1 MKTNKEMYNEMM
13 EAKRMRNRY
22 SHYEYIDN
30 YKDMKRE
37 EKLYDK
43 YCDIYSVL
51 KEKILKLKKYAK
63 LTVYKDCPVYDVETN
78 EVTDEIITQEIQLY
92 VIGKQ
97 AKDDIALFIC
107 GNHIYTGEEVKEL
120 GWCTKRING
129 KVVYDAVYSC

>member
-43 YCDIYSVL
+43 YCDIYGVL
-51 KEKILKLKKYAK
+51 KEKILKLEKYAK

-107 GNHIYTGEEVKEL
+107 GNHIYTGEEIKEL